1 MAELMISDVFERRLR
16 GFMLL
21 RLDMADFLAPHL
33 LERFKREEQELAA
46 SMRALLQLRDEEHA
60 AFRTQLE
67 GERARVR
74 RLEAALAQQ
83 GGAPPVRPV
92 LAVPAPPLITT
103 GGSPPAPTSPGRLAS
118 STGGAT
124 TLHHAA
130 LGASPP
136 SIPRSTAAVASSRRP
151 SSSTGGLGSSA
162 PAASR
167 PS

>member
-1 MAELMISDVFERRLR
+1 MAEGLISDVFERRLR

-83 GGAPPVRPV
+83 GGAPPARPV
-92 LAVPAPPLITT
+92 LAVRFEVAEEEEPATNTPTT
-103 GGSPPAPTSPGRLAS
+103 GRRGRGGPKGAPGSAARRARNALFTACAE
-118 STGGAT
+118 TGGP
-124 TLHHAA
+124 
-130 LGASPP
+130 GK
-136 SIPRSTAAVASSRRP
+136 
-151 SSSTGGLGSSA
+151 GLCFFNFAGSKTQVPQ
-162 PAASR
+162 PAW
-167 PS
+167 